1 MDNEVLEL
9 EIVAR
14 LGKAANLNDLTLEIC
29 DKYGFSWSEAVALI
43 RRVEATRGHAIAR
56 RQFPPLFFIA
66 LFISI
71 SGVVLII
78 YDSSIIIS
86 LLKTDLHLGSTS
98 PEILAGLKLLL
109 DIAIAPLT
117 GILVGIGMI
126 LGSLVGMRQ
135 AWSPIIEHLLEKKDK
150 NPK

>member
-1 MDNEVLEL
+1 MDNEALEL

-14 LGKAANLNDLTLEIC
+14 LGKGADRNDLTLEIC
-29 DKYGFSWSEAVALI
+29 DKYGYSWPDAVALI
-43 RRVEATRGHAIAR
+43 HHVEVSRGHAIAR

-71 SGVVLII
+71 SGVALII

-86 LLKTDLHLGSTS
+86 LLKTDLHLGSSTQV
-98 PEILAGLKLLL
+98 ILARLKLLF

-117 GILVGIGMI
+117 GILVGMGMI
-126 LGSLVGMRQ
+126 LGSLIGMRQ
-135 AWSPIIEHLLEKKDK
+135 AWSPIIDHILEKK
-150 NPK
+150 N